1 MLSKRNWSV
10 SIGNSHYA
18 GPTGKIL
25 GKMKPVE
32 DPKQTDPEYAIRFA
46 ERKAFHYELVCELVK
61 YWALRSAGFQLKRFV
76 KDAGYTDEDVAVI
89 ARRTW
94 DELPKDIRNKLRDS
108 SRYMRSATPWWY
120 HAKKD
125 SDGGGK

>member
-1 MLSKRNWSV
+1 
-10 SIGNSHYA
+10 
-18 GPTGKIL
+18 
-25 GKMKPVE
+25 MKP
-32 DPKQTDPEYAIRFA
+32 KQDAYGPEANTDYEAVLH
-46 ERKAFHYELVCELVK
+46 FHYELVCKLVK

-76 KDAGYTDEDVAVI
+76 KDAGYSDEDVAVI
-89 ARRTW
+89 ARRAW

-108 SRYMRSATPWWY
+108 SRYMRSASPWWY